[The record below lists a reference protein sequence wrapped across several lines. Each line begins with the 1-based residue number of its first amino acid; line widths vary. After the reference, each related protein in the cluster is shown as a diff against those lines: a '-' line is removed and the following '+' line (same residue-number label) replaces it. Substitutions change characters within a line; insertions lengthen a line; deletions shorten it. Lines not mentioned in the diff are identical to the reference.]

1 MTNASTSIISGYK
14 LSIPI
19 FHSIFAGQ
27 NEDFMEFLRTLTDS
41 LRPHMSMKTWEWEE
55 FFDGFDDES
64 AAISWVGALKF
75 GKKQG
80 YTLYCVT

>member
-1 MTNASTSIISGYK
+1 MHYLLHK

-64 AAISWVGALKF
+64 AAISWVGALVNK
-75 GKKQG
+75 
-80 YTLYCVT
+80 